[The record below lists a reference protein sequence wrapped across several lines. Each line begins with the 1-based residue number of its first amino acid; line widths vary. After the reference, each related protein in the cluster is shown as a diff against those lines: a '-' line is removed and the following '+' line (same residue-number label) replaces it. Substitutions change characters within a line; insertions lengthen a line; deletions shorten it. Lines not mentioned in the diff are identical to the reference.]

1 MRCLRNEGKGE
12 CKCEG
17 EVFSLFISS
26 ARPSKLDY
34 FTFIFLNFPGKCCDI
49 LNMEQK
55 RFQHGSFGHV
65 PGKRCLSL
73 LNQNGSSVVE
83 VMVAIVVFMVIMIGG
98 TSYFTVPQA
107 VGARQKM
114 KRLAVSEAKQRLET
128 FLGLGFHAV
137 VTDSNETGT
146 SVTLAGLTGSR
157 DTTITYV
164 DDAGDGTGGSDA
176 DSDIVDY
183 KTITVSISWNDGNSR
198 SISLSTKISGFGN

>member
-1 MRCLRNEGKGE
+1 
-12 CKCEG
+12 
-17 EVFSLFISS
+17 
-26 ARPSKLDY
+26 
-34 FTFIFLNFPGKCCDI
+34 
-49 LNMEQK
+49 
-55 RFQHGSFGHV
+55 
-65 PGKRCLSL
+65 
-73 LNQNGSSVVE
+73 
-83 VMVAIVVFMVIMIGG
+83 MVIMIGG
-98 TSYFTVPQA
+98 MSYFTLPQA
-107 VGARQKM
+107 SNARQKM

-176 DSDIVDY
+176 DSDSVDY

-198 SISLSTKISGFGN
+198 SISLSTKINAFGN

>member
-1 MRCLRNEGKGE
+1 
-12 CKCEG
+12 
-17 EVFSLFISS
+17 
-26 ARPSKLDY
+26 
-34 FTFIFLNFPGKCCDI
+34 
-49 LNMEQK
+49 
-55 RFQHGSFGHV
+55 
-65 PGKRCLSL
+65 
-73 LNQNGSSVVE
+73 
-83 VMVAIVVFMVIMIGG
+83 MVAIVVFMVIMIGG
-98 TSYFTVPQA
+98 MSYFTLPQA
-107 VGARQKM
+107 SNARQKM

-183 KTITVSISWNDGNSR
+183 KKITVSIFGSHFSVAEHLDCRDPLNTIIHGNLLMLFGIDFDQLPSAV
-198 SISLSTKISGFGN
+198 GFVG